1 MATYIRRTYVVTG
14 GPTRAPE
21 PDVGIPFDYDDSDGD
36 GPTLVFHRSPREEG
50 RSPDDVI
57 SLLKSEG
64 VKTGVRRTQNPPT
77 GEWWIPLIGLAAAG
91 VPYAK
96 ALAAV
101 IQTWLKERKGR
112 QVRIENGR
120 SRITANNPEDAV
132 RILAA
137 LTKHE
142 KQLRLAHVTK
152 TRPAAKK
159 LTAKKVTKKRA
170 KK

>member
-1 MATYIRRTYVVTG
+1 MATYIRRTIIVTG
-14 GPTRAPE
+14 GPIRAQE
-21 PDVGIPFDYDDSDGD
+21 SDAGIHFDYDGD
-36 GPTLVFHRSPREEG
+36 GPTLVFYRSPREEG
-50 RSPDDVI
+50 RSPGDVV

-64 VKTGVRRTQNPPT
+64 VKTGVLRTQNPPT
-77 GEWWIPLIGLAAAG
+77 GDWWIPMIGLAAAG

-96 ALAAV
+96 ALASV
-101 IQTWLKERKGR
+101 VQTWLKERKGR

-120 SRITANNPEDAV
+120 SRITANTPEDAI

-142 KQLRLAHVTK
+142 KQLRLVHITK
-152 TRPAAKK
+152 AIPATKKLPAKK
-159 LTAKKVTKKRA
+159 ATKKRP